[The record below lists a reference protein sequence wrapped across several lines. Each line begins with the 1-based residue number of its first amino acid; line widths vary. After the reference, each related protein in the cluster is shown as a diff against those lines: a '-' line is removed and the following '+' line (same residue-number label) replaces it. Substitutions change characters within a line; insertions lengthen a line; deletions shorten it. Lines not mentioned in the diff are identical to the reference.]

1 MNQPALVAPRPGDDA
16 LERRLARVCGFVD
29 AYLDV
34 VLDDDSDRAAK
45 AACEVA
51 LCARHLG
58 MLGVRVDWARAIGA
72 RLVPRLR
79 GVGVI
84 QRLVWTPSRAG
95 MLGVGHAL
103 LRDLGLPDP
112 AWDRVIDR
120 LTRHAL
126 AECRELS
133 PYEALEIDW
142 MLGLLGGAPRPG
154 PRAPTA
160 IERAFDPLAMLSDDA
175 YAFTHAVF
183 YATDFGRRPLPAEAA
198 AVVADRADAGAA
210 WSLARGDYDLIGE
223 FVLAARAAGA
233 PLGPSARLAL
243 AALDTTWDE
252 LGFVPDHA
260 MAGLAP
266 EPARAD
272 LFFAIYHANLVAGL
286 ATASLRAAPAT
297 DGDERA
303 VSGHERDDL
312 AATLAATMPSARAH
326 AIAAATPA
334 WVAPRA
340 TADLRVHQAVHQ
352 RDLFAVV
359 RALAATR
366 GLPSSATDAAARI
379 WLTEFGAAIVD
390 LELPGARDLIA
401 LTDYATR

>member
-1 MNQPALVAPRPGDDA
+1 VPQFDREAIGAVVREELTSGRRAQGRAVNQPALVAPRPGDDA

-51 LCARHLG
+51 LFARHLG

-154 PRAPTA
+154 PRGPTA

-223 FVLAARAAGA
+223 FVLAARGRPGHRSGPRRGWRWPPSTPPGTSSASSPIMRWRGWLPSRRA
-233 PLGPSARLAL
+233 PTCSSPSI
-243 AALDTTWDE
+243 TPTW
-252 LGFVPDHA
+252 
-260 MAGLAP
+260 
-266 EPARAD
+266 
-272 LFFAIYHANLVAGL
+272 
-286 ATASLRAAPAT
+286 S
-297 DGDERA
+297 
-303 VSGHERDDL
+303 
-312 AATLAATMPSARAH
+312 
-326 AIAAATPA
+326 PA
-334 WVAPRA
+334 WRPPACGR
-340 TADLRVHQAVHQ
+340 R
-352 RDLFAVV
+352 R
-359 RALAATR
+359 
-366 GLPSSATDAAARI
+366 
-379 WLTEFGAAIVD
+379 
-390 LELPGARDLIA
+390 
-401 LTDYATR
+401 

>member
-51 LCARHLG
+51 LFARHLG

-112 AWDRVIDR
+112 ASDRVIDR
-120 LTRHAL
+120 LTRHPL

-133 PYEALEIDW
+133 PYEALEVDW
-142 MLGLLGGAPRPG
+142 MLGLLGRPPRPG
-154 PRAPTA
+154 ARAPTA
-160 IERAFDPLAMLSDDA
+160 LERAFDPLAMLSDDA

-198 AVVADRADAGAA
+198 AAVADRCDAGAA
-210 WSLARGDYDLIGE
+210 WSLARGDFDLIGE

-252 LGFVPDHA
+252 LGFVPDEA
-260 MAGLAP
+260 MAGLAAA
-266 EPARAD
+266 PARAD

-286 ATASLRAAPAT
+286 VTASLRAAPLPEAA
-297 DGDERA
+297 EA
-303 VSGHERDDL
+303 VVSGRDADDL
-312 AATLAATMPSARAH
+312 AAALAGVMPAARAQ

-334 WVAPRA
+334 WAGPRA
-340 TADLRVHQAVHQ
+340 TADLRVHQAVHR

-359 RALAATR
+359 RAIAATR
-366 GLPSSATDAAARI
+366 GQPASATDAAART
-379 WLTEFGAAIVD
+379 WLAEFGAAIVD
-390 LELPGARDLIA
+390 LELPGAHDLVA
-401 LTDYATR
+401 LTAYATR